1 MPVLLPTRRIIYT
14 LGCWAKGDSVPLTS
28 GTGRKFGIVLR
39 FINNDVIVGEET
51 ASFNPDCSSQNDWQY
66 LSMRVAAK
74 TAYTSLRIILIYEC
88 NANVVYFQNAAG
100 IRLQSIWA
108 TVEYPVL
115 QGKEIIYG
123 IVQQGGVIKFVP

>member
-1 MPVLLPTRRIIYT
+1 M
-14 LGCWAKGDSVPLTS
+14 PLTS

-74 TAYTSLRIILIYEC
+74 TAYTSLRILLVYEC
-88 NANVVYFQNAAG
+88 NANVVYFQNATE

>member
-1 MPVLLPTRRIIYT
+1 MPVLLPARRIIYT

-51 ASFNPDCSSQNDWQY
+51 ASFNPDCSSQNDWRY

-74 TAYTSLRIILIYEC
+74 RAYTSTRIVLVYEC
-88 NANVVYFQNAAG
+88 NANVVYFQNAAE

-108 TVEYPVL
+108 TVEYPVF

-123 IVQQGGVIKFVP
+123 IVQQGGVIKFMP

>member
-1 MPVLLPTRRIIYT
+1 MAY
-14 LGCWAKGDSVPLTS
+14 AVPPLH
-28 GTGRKFGIVLR
+28 
-39 FINNDVIVGEET
+39 N
-51 ASFNPDCSSQNDWQY
+51 WQY

-74 TAYTSLRIILIYEC
+74 TAYTSLRIVLVYEC

-123 IVQQGGVIKFVP
+123 IVQQGGVIKFMP

>member
-1 MPVLLPTRRIIYT
+1 MCLCGMYNKPVKTKKYIFYPQR
-14 LGCWAKGDSVPLTS
+14 
-28 GTGRKFGIVLR
+28 GTARLARCPFH
-39 FINNDVIVGEET
+39 
-51 ASFNPDCSSQNDWQY
+51 DWQY
-66 LSMRVAAK
+66 LSMRVAVK
-74 TAYTSLRIILIYEC
+74 TAYTSLRILLVYEC

-123 IVQQGGVIKFVP
+123 IVQQGGVIKFMP